1 MISDLRR
8 KKIVTFFL
16 WLVIISF
23 IGTIFLV
30 WGVGGKADKTNY
42 AFKING
48 QEISMNEYQSTL
60 TNMENTFKQL
70 FGDQYNK
77 FIKTI
82 DIKERVKDEIIHRT
96 LLYQEA
102 LEKKIPVSD
111 IEIIEEINKI
121 PSFKTNGIFDEE
133 KYRQILKA
141 NGLPPASFEESI
153 KRDLLINKMTFLIQ
167 NSVNVRNEEIKNEYM
182 FRNSKAK
189 ISYLKISPD
198 IFKNKVV
205 LDNKSL
211 VKYYNNNKEKYEK
224 PKEVKVKYVKFNSN
238 DFIKEINIT
247 DEEIQNYYIRNRL
260 KYYEPEK
267 IKVKHI
273 LISVKKWD
281 NKTEVSEAL
290 NKIKSIQK
298 ELNNNGVFE
307 RLAEKYSD
315 DQSSARNGGQI
326 GFIKRGDVVPE
337 FEKAAFKL
345 KEGEISDIVKTQFGY
360 HLIKVDEKIPAK
372 MPTLNEL
379 KEVIKKEIFEN
390 KKNISLKEHVLSF
403 YKDILNE
410 GNITAYLQKNPES
423 IKVYETDFFTKNDPF
438 IPLRITQDIID
449 AIFNMEQ
456 SEVSKIYYIDN
467 NAYIFEISDIKEA
480 YIPSLSEIRDTVVND
495 YIRDNS
501 KEIAIDELNKIL
513 TNGSNLDELS
523 KQYNTK
529 IMTTN
534 YFKRIEPIDN
544 IGSNT
549 ELQNSIF
556 RIKEDKL
563 IKRVF
568 DINGYLYIVR
578 VDDLKFPELDKM
590 TAEEKSNIKHYIYE
604 IKSKESLNE
613 YLKNLRL
620 KAKIKVSP
628 FIE

>member
-8 KKIVTFFL
+8 KKIVTLFL

-211 VKYYNNNKEKYEK
+211 ERYYNNNKEKYEK

-298 ELNNNGVFE
+298 ELKNNGVFE

-556 RIKEDKL
+556 KIKEDKL

>member
-30 WGVGGKADKTNY
+30 WGVGEKADKTNY

-111 IEIIEEINKI
+111 GEIIEEINKI

-133 KYRQILKA
+133 KYKQILKV

-153 KRDLLINKMTFLIQ
+153 KRDLLISKMTFLIQ
-167 NSVNVRNEEIKNEYM
+167 NSVNVRNEEIENEYM
-182 FRNSKAK
+182 FRNSRAK

-198 IFKNKVV
+198 TFKNKVV
-205 LDNKSL
+205 YDNTSL
-211 VKYYNNNKEKYEK
+211 VQYYNDNKEKYEK
-224 PKEVKVKYVKFNSN
+224 PKQVKVKYVKFDSN
-238 DFIKEINIT
+238 DFIKEIKVT

-260 KYYEPEK
+260 KYYEPER
-267 IKVKHI
+267 IKVSHI
-273 LISVKKWD
+273 LVAVKNWD
-281 NKTEVSEAL
+281 NKTETSEAL
-290 NKIKSIQK
+290 NKIKNIQK
-298 ELNNNGVFE
+298 ELKNNGVFE
-307 RLAEKYSD
+307 KLAEKYSN

-337 FEKAAFKL
+337 FEKSAFNL
-345 KEGEISDIVKTQFGY
+345 KKGEISDIVKTQFGY

-372 MPTLNEL
+372 MPGLNEL
-379 KEVIKKEIFEN
+379 KEVIKKEIYEN
-390 KKNISLKEHVLSF
+390 KKNITLKEHVLSF

-410 GNITAYLQKNPES
+410 GNITAYLQKHPES
-423 IKVYETDFFTKNDPF
+423 IKVYETDFFAKNDPF
-438 IPLRITQDIID
+438 IPLRITQDIRD
-449 AIFNMEQ
+449 ALFNMEQ
-456 SEVSKIYYIDN
+456 SEVSRIYYIDN

-480 YIPSLSEIRDTVVND
+480 YIPSLSVIRDSVVND
-495 YIRDNS
+495 YISDKS
-501 KEIAIDELNKIL
+501 KEIAIDELNNIL
-513 TNGSNLDELS
+513 TKGSNLEELS
-523 KQYNTK
+523 KQYNSD
-529 IMTTN
+529 IVTTN

-549 ELQNSIF
+549 ELQNFIF
-556 RIKEDKL
+556 KINEDKL

-568 DINGYLYIVR
+568 DINNYIYIVK
-578 VDDLKFPELDKM
+578 VDDLKLPELDKL
-590 TAEEKSNIKHYIYE
+590 TEEEKMNIKNYIYE

-613 YLKNLRL
+613 YLRNLRL
-620 KAKIKVSP
+620 KAKIKVNP

>member
-30 WGVGGKADKTNY
+30 WGVGEKADKTNY

-211 VKYYNNNKEKYEK
+211 ERYYNNNKEKYEK

-281 NKTEVSEAL
+281 NKTEVDKAL

-298 ELNNNGVFE
+298 ELKNNGVFE

-315 DQSSARNGGQI
+315 DQSSARDGGQI
-326 GFIKRGDVVPE
+326 GFIKRGEVVPE

-438 IPLRITQDIID
+438 IPLKITQDIVD

-480 YIPSLSEIRDTVVND
+480 YIPSLSEIRDAVVND

-501 KEIAIDELNKIL
+501 KEIAIDELNRIL

-556 RIKEDKL
+556 KIKEDKL

>member
-8 KKIVTFFL
+8 KKIVTLFL

-224 PKEVKVKYVKFNSN
+224 PKEVKVKYVKFDSN

-298 ELNNNGVFE
+298 ELKNNGVFE

-501 KEIAIDELNKIL
+501 KEIAIDELNRIL